1 MAYTKRT
8 SKESERGK
16 GLAQL
21 KADLAAGTLGCAYLF
36 YGKESYLRERYL
48 DQVRKASGIE
58 AFAPDDTGLVSVRVD
73 DKYNVNLQ
81 FVEATGRVLCF
92 VEVAALPADASR
104 AVYRDL
110 LVGGLFGRDTAGGYF
125 AIEPESETVVYNYFF
140 DLEEAAKDVE
150 EFLHTIE
157 KILQLCDIWAERI
170 RRDLYG
176 EEEEGVSHGS
186 AEQPAHFQGSMI
198 RA

>member
-1 MAYTKRT
+1 MANIDDY
-8 SKESERGK
+8 RG
-16 GLAQL
+16 
-21 KADLAAGTLGCAYLF
+21 F
-36 YGKESYLRERYL
+36 L

-81 FVEATGRVLCF
+81 YVEATGRVLCF
-92 VEVAALPADASR
+92 VEVTALPAEASR

-150 EFLHTIE
+150 DFIHTVE

-170 RRDLYG
+170 RRSLSG
-176 EEEEGVSHGS
+176 EDAEDVVSRENVEHNL
-186 AEQPAHFQGSMI
+186 HFPGSMI

>member
-1 MAYTKRT
+1 MKTKEDYNKFL
-8 SKESERGK
+8 S
-16 GLAQL
+16 
-21 KADLAAGTLGCAYLF
+21 D
-36 YGKESYLRERYL
+36 
-48 DQVRKASGIE
+48 VRNASGIE
-58 AFAPDDTGLVSVRVD
+58 SLTPDESGLVSVRVD
-73 DKYNVNLQ
+73 DAYNVNLQ
-81 FVEATGRVLCF
+81 FVEATGKVLCF
-92 VEVAALPADASR
+92 VEVATLPSDASK

-110 LVGGLFGRDTAGGYF
+110 LVGGLFGKDTAGGYF
-125 AIEPESETVVYNYFF
+125 AVEPESESVVYNYFF

>member
-1 MAYTKRT
+1 MKTKDDYNKFL
-8 SKESERGK
+8 S
-16 GLAQL
+16 
-21 KADLAAGTLGCAYLF
+21 D
-36 YGKESYLRERYL
+36 
-48 DQVRKASGIE
+48 VRSASGIE
-58 AFAPDDTGLVSVRVD
+58 SLTPDESGLVSVRVD
-73 DKYNVNLQ
+73 DAYNVNLQ
-81 FVEATGRVLCF
+81 FVEATGKVLCF
-92 VEVAALPADASR
+92 VEVATLPPDASK

-110 LVGGLFGRDTAGGYF
+110 LVGGLFGKDTAGGYF
-125 AIEPESETVVYNYFF
+125 AVEPESESVVYNYFF

-176 EEEEGVSHGS
+176 EEAEGVSNGGTG
-186 AEQPAHFQGSMI
+186 QPAHFLGSMI

>member
-1 MAYTKRT
+1 MKTKDDYNKFL
-8 SKESERGK
+8 S
-16 GLAQL
+16 
-21 KADLAAGTLGCAYLF
+21 D
-36 YGKESYLRERYL
+36 
-48 DQVRKASGIE
+48 VRNASGIE
-58 AFAPDDTGLVSVRVD
+58 SLTPDESGLVSVRVD
-73 DKYNVNLQ
+73 DAYNVNLQ
-81 FVEATGRVLCF
+81 FVEATGKVLCF
-92 VEVAALPADASR
+92 VEVATLPPDASK

-110 LVGGLFGRDTAGGYF
+110 LVGGLFGKDTAGGYF
-125 AIEPESETVVYNYFF
+125 AVEPESESVVYNYFF

-176 EEEEGVSHGS
+176 EEAEGAPHDG
-186 AEQPAHFQGSMI
+186 AEHTVHFQGSMI